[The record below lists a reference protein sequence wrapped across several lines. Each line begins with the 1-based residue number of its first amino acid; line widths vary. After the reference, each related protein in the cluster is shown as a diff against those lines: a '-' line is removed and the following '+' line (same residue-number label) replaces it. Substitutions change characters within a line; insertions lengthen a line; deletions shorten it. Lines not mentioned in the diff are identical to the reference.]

1 MLILT
6 QSDKRTKF
14 YKEVE
19 LAEDGKHRSAIR
31 RAAKD
36 GVSITEDLLPIGK
49 CCYCGYENEHYVC
62 ELCGTVYDDMGGD
75 DHLCNGCMP
84 RDD

>member
-1 MLILT
+1 MNPYVK
-6 QSDKRTKF
+6 Q
-14 YKEVE
+14 V
-19 LAEDGKHRSAIR
+19 SAMEYECGR
-31 RAAKD
+31 HGGTSPVADFACQECGKD
-36 GVSITEDLLPIGK
+36 GVSITEELLPIGK

-75 DHLCNGCMP
+75 EHLCNGCMP

>member
-1 MLILT
+1 MET
-6 QSDKRTKF
+6 PVK
-14 YKEVE
+14 
-19 LAEDGKHRSAIR
+19 DGKTIVFTVTSNASDEKLTLFVSIQ
-31 RAAKD
+31 D

-49 CCYCGYENEHYVC
+49 CFYCGYENEHYVC

-75 DHLCNGCMP
+75 EHLCNGCMP

>member
-1 MLILT
+1 MVNDYLLHKLFVDP
-6 QSDKRTKF
+6 Q
-14 YKEVE
+14 
-19 LAEDGKHRSAIR
+19 
-31 RAAKD
+31 KD
-36 GVSITEDLLPIGK
+36 NLLPIGK

-75 DHLCNGCMP
+75 EHLCNGCMP

>member
-1 MLILT
+1 MKKYLLDTNILM
-6 QSDKRTKF
+6 S
-14 YKEVE
+14 
-19 LAEDGKHRSAIR
+19 
-31 RAAKD
+31 
-36 GVSITEDLLPIGK
+36 TENYEKMFKDLLPIGK

-75 DHLCNGCMP
+75 EHLCNGCMP